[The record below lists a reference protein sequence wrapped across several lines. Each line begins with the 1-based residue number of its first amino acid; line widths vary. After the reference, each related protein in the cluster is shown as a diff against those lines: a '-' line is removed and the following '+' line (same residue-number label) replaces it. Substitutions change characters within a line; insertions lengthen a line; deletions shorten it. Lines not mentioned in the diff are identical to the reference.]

1 MALFAQHYII
11 VTILIIVATVAFSI
25 WLHCYIEKQCNCN
38 RKKYH
43 NRASAVVCLLL
54 CFVLIVPSFIGI
66 DKEYFSSSM
75 TSDEWEEF
83 VASFKTDY
91 GGKADEDLFNKYDTV
106 VDELASW
113 DKLSADKRITLL
125 NKV

>member
-1 MALFAQHYII
+1 MELD
-11 VTILIIVATVAFSI
+11 VT
-25 WLHCYIEKQCNCN
+25 
-38 RKKYH
+38 
-43 NRASAVVCLLL
+43 AVDCWDNPIAANPK
-54 CFVLIVPSFIGI
+54 CTTIPSFIGI